1 MSATLSEYVNKVIV
15 ESGESME
22 SVMQTLVFVDK
33 MNVTCD
39 KLRDIVDGQIRIKG
53 AVGFD
58 KLISSMAWKVTIDSL
73 SVPDWVV
80 C

>member
-1 MSATLSEYVNKVIV
+1 MSAALSEYVNKVIV

-58 KLISSMAWKVTIDSL
+58 KLTSSMAWKVTIDSL
-73 SVPDWVV
+73 SVPDWV